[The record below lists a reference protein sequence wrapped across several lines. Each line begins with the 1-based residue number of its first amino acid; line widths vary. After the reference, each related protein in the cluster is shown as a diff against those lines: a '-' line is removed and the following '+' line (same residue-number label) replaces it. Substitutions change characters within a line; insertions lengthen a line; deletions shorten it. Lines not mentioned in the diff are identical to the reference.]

1 MRTCTAILSLGLAAL
16 GDARLAG
23 RLATRAA
30 AMRIASHDADERVR
44 GPTMMVLGD
53 LGQCLDLD
61 EEWRPIKELTDES
74 NGRIGVEEERIVTP
88 MVGTLILDPS
98 AEGGRDSGTLLK
110 KIGRSVTV
118 PLADL
123 YADIGYDYATLAVQM
138 NFALV

>member
-1 MRTCTAILSLGLAAL
+1 MRTCTAIFSLGLAAL
-16 GDARLAG
+16 ADARLAG

-61 EEWRPIKELTDES
+61 EEWRPMKELTDES
-74 NGRIGVEEERIVTP
+74 SVRTGVEEKRVVES

-118 PLADL
+118 PLAEVYSDV
-123 YADIGYDYATLAVQM
+123 AYDYATLALQM